1 IAKEYVQKSNRFL
14 EALIDENI
22 LIKNTGYKGE
32 MIIYFSYER
41 MGDYFLSEY
50 LLEKYR
56 NVDKR
61 DLVTKLQSDEKV
73 TRYFQKEDDLSYNR
87 GLINELF
94 IKLANEFNIELFEVF
109 PQFKN
114 NYNMIY
120 SFINSLVWRKD
131 GSISKHTKCYI
142 SDNVIPYDAFRNN
155 FLDVL
160 LIKMPQKNHP
170 LNIWAL
176 HKLLKQCN
184 LGKRD
189 FLWTQYI
196 SINNEKVFEIIN
208 WLFSNYK
215 KLDEETAE
223 KYMIFLTWIFSAT
236 NNKLRDLGTKSLVKL
251 FKTFPTKIIGLL

>member
-1 IAKEYVQKSNRFL
+1 MCEYCVNKFKEFDQTLSVAELFTNVLKTVNINLSKEDKFDFDKNINVVQKVIKGLVELMNDSEFNQLNYEESYTVVNNIAKEYVQKSNRFL

-41 MGDYFLSEY
+41 MGDYFLSEH

-94 IKLANEFNIELFEVF
+94 IKIANEFNIELFEVF

-142 SDNVIPYDAFRNN
+142 YDNVIPYDAFRNN

-160 LIKMPQKNHP
+160 LIKMPQKKP
-170 LNIWAL
+170 SV
-176 HKLLKQCN
+176 KY
-184 LGKRD
+184 LG
-189 FLWTQYI
+189 FT
-196 SINNEKVFEIIN
+196 
-208 WLFSNYK
+208 
-215 KLDEETAE
+215 
-223 KYMIFLTWIFSAT
+223 
-236 NNKLRDLGTKSLVKL
+236 
-251 FKTFPTKIIGLL
+251 

>member
-1 IAKEYVQKSNRFL
+1 MCEYCVNKFKEFDQTISVAELFTNVLKTVNINLSKEDKFDFDKNINVVQKVIKGLVELMNDSEFNQLNYEESYTVVNNIAKEYVQKSNRFL

-120 SFINSLVWRKD
+120 SFINSLVWRKM
-131 GSISKHTKCYI
+131 
-142 SDNVIPYDAFRNN
+142 VA
-155 FLDVL
+155 
-160 LIKMPQKNHP
+160 
-170 LNIWAL
+170 
-176 HKLLKQCN
+176 
-184 LGKRD
+184 
-189 FLWTQYI
+189 
-196 SINNEKVFEIIN
+196 
-208 WLFSNYK
+208 
-215 KLDEETAE
+215 
-223 KYMIFLTWIFSAT
+223 
-236 NNKLRDLGTKSLVKL
+236 
-251 FKTFPTKIIGLL
+251 

>member
-1 IAKEYVQKSNRFL
+1 NNPLFLKLMCEYCVNKFKEFDQTISVAELFTNVLKTVNINLSKEDKFDFDKNINVVQKVIKGLVELMNDSEFNQLNYEESYTVVNNIAKEYVQKSNRFL

-94 IKLANEFNIELFEVF
+94 IKLANEFNIELFEV
-109 PQFKN
+109 
-114 NYNMIY
+114 
-120 SFINSLVWRKD
+120 
-131 GSISKHTKCYI
+131 
-142 SDNVIPYDAFRNN
+142 
-155 FLDVL
+155 
-160 LIKMPQKNHP
+160 
-170 LNIWAL
+170 
-176 HKLLKQCN
+176 
-184 LGKRD
+184 
-189 FLWTQYI
+189 
-196 SINNEKVFEIIN
+196 
-208 WLFSNYK
+208 
-215 KLDEETAE
+215 
-223 KYMIFLTWIFSAT
+223 
-236 NNKLRDLGTKSLVKL
+236 
-251 FKTFPTKIIGLL
+251 

>member
-1 IAKEYVQKSNRFL
+1 VIKGLVELMNDSEFNQLNYEESYTVVNNIAKEYVQKSNRFL

-94 IKLANEFNIELFEVF
+94 IKLANE
-109 PQFKN
+109 
-114 NYNMIY
+114 
-120 SFINSLVWRKD
+120 
-131 GSISKHTKCYI
+131 
-142 SDNVIPYDAFRNN
+142 
-155 FLDVL
+155 
-160 LIKMPQKNHP
+160 
-170 LNIWAL
+170 
-176 HKLLKQCN
+176 
-184 LGKRD
+184 
-189 FLWTQYI
+189 
-196 SINNEKVFEIIN
+196 
-208 WLFSNYK
+208 
-215 KLDEETAE
+215 
-223 KYMIFLTWIFSAT
+223 
-236 NNKLRDLGTKSLVKL
+236 
-251 FKTFPTKIIGLL
+251 

>member
-1 IAKEYVQKSNRFL
+1 MCEYCVNKFKEFDQTISVAELFTNVLKTVNINLSKEDKFDFDKNINVVQKVIKGLVELMNDSEFNQLNYEESYTVVNNIAKEYVQKSNRFL

-109 PQFKN
+109 PQFK
-114 NYNMIY
+114 
-120 SFINSLVWRKD
+120 
-131 GSISKHTKCYI
+131 
-142 SDNVIPYDAFRNN
+142 
-155 FLDVL
+155 
-160 LIKMPQKNHP
+160 
-170 LNIWAL
+170 
-176 HKLLKQCN
+176 KQ
-184 LGKRD
+184 L
-189 FLWTQYI
+189 
-196 SINNEKVFEIIN
+196 
-208 WLFSNYK
+208 
-215 KLDEETAE
+215 
-223 KYMIFLTWIFSAT
+223 
-236 NNKLRDLGTKSLVKL
+236 
-251 FKTFPTKIIGLL
+251 

>member
-1 IAKEYVQKSNRFL
+1 DQTISVAELFTNVLKTVNINLSKEDKFDFDKNINVVQKVIKGLVELMNDSEFNQLNYEESYTVVNNIAKEYVQKSNRFL

-131 GSISKHTKCYI
+131 GSISKH
-142 SDNVIPYDAFRNN
+142 
-155 FLDVL
+155 
-160 LIKMPQKNHP
+160 
-170 LNIWAL
+170 
-176 HKLLKQCN
+176 
-184 LGKRD
+184 
-189 FLWTQYI
+189 
-196 SINNEKVFEIIN
+196 
-208 WLFSNYK
+208 
-215 KLDEETAE
+215 
-223 KYMIFLTWIFSAT
+223 
-236 NNKLRDLGTKSLVKL
+236 
-251 FKTFPTKIIGLL
+251 

>member
-1 IAKEYVQKSNRFL
+1 MCEYCVNKFKEFDQTISVAELFTNVLKTVNINLSKEDKFDFDKNINVVQKVIKGLVELMNDSEFNQLNYEESYTVVNNIAKEYVQKSNRFL

-131 GSISKHTKCYI
+131 GSISQVQTP
-142 SDNVIPYDAFRNN
+142 V
-155 FLDVL
+155 
-160 LIKMPQKNHP
+160 
-170 LNIWAL
+170 
-176 HKLLKQCN
+176 
-184 LGKRD
+184 
-189 FLWTQYI
+189 
-196 SINNEKVFEIIN
+196 
-208 WLFSNYK
+208 
-215 KLDEETAE
+215 
-223 KYMIFLTWIFSAT
+223 
-236 NNKLRDLGTKSLVKL
+236 
-251 FKTFPTKIIGLL
+251 

>member
-1 IAKEYVQKSNRFL
+1 MCEYCVNKFKEFDQTISVAELFTNVLKTVNINLSKEDKFDFDKNINVVQKVIKGLVELMNNSEFNQLNYEESYTVVNNIAKEYVQKSNRFL

-32 MIIYFSYER
+32 MIIYFSYEH

-73 TRYFQKEDDLSYNR
+73 TRYFRKEDDLSYNR

-120 SFINSLVWRKD
+120 SFINSLVWRKM
-131 GSISKHTKCYI
+131 
-142 SDNVIPYDAFRNN
+142 VA
-155 FLDVL
+155 
-160 LIKMPQKNHP
+160 
-170 LNIWAL
+170 
-176 HKLLKQCN
+176 
-184 LGKRD
+184 
-189 FLWTQYI
+189 
-196 SINNEKVFEIIN
+196 
-208 WLFSNYK
+208 
-215 KLDEETAE
+215 
-223 KYMIFLTWIFSAT
+223 
-236 NNKLRDLGTKSLVKL
+236 
-251 FKTFPTKIIGLL
+251 

>member
-1 IAKEYVQKSNRFL
+1 MCEYCVNKFKEFDQTISVAELFTNVLKTVNINLSKEDKFDFDKNINVVQKVIKGLVELMNDSEFNQLNYEESYTVVNNIAKEYVQKSNRFL

-120 SFINSLVWRKD
+120 SFINSLV
-131 GSISKHTKCYI
+131 
-142 SDNVIPYDAFRNN
+142 
-155 FLDVL
+155 
-160 LIKMPQKNHP
+160 
-170 LNIWAL
+170 
-176 HKLLKQCN
+176 
-184 LGKRD
+184 
-189 FLWTQYI
+189 
-196 SINNEKVFEIIN
+196 
-208 WLFSNYK
+208 
-215 KLDEETAE
+215 
-223 KYMIFLTWIFSAT
+223 
-236 NNKLRDLGTKSLVKL
+236 
-251 FKTFPTKIIGLL
+251 

>member
-1 IAKEYVQKSNRFL
+1 MCEYCVNKFKEFDQTISVAELFTNVLKTVNINLSKEDKFDFDKNINVVQKVIKGLVELMNDSEFNQLNYEESYTVVNNIAKEYVQKSNRFL

-131 GSISKHTKCYI
+131 SQVQTP
-142 SDNVIPYDAFRNN
+142 V
-155 FLDVL
+155 
-160 LIKMPQKNHP
+160 
-170 LNIWAL
+170 
-176 HKLLKQCN
+176 
-184 LGKRD
+184 
-189 FLWTQYI
+189 
-196 SINNEKVFEIIN
+196 
-208 WLFSNYK
+208 
-215 KLDEETAE
+215 
-223 KYMIFLTWIFSAT
+223 
-236 NNKLRDLGTKSLVKL
+236 
-251 FKTFPTKIIGLL
+251 

>member
-1 IAKEYVQKSNRFL
+1 MCEYCVNKFKEFDQTISVAELFTNVLKTVNINLSKEDKFDFDKNINVVQKVIKGLVELMNDSEFNQLNYEESYTVVNNIAKEYVQKSNRFL

-114 NYNMIY
+114 NYN
-120 SFINSLVWRKD
+120 R
-131 GSISKHTKCYI
+131 
-142 SDNVIPYDAFRNN
+142 
-155 FLDVL
+155 
-160 LIKMPQKNHP
+160 
-170 LNIWAL
+170 
-176 HKLLKQCN
+176 
-184 LGKRD
+184 
-189 FLWTQYI
+189 
-196 SINNEKVFEIIN
+196 
-208 WLFSNYK
+208 
-215 KLDEETAE
+215 
-223 KYMIFLTWIFSAT
+223 
-236 NNKLRDLGTKSLVKL
+236 
-251 FKTFPTKIIGLL
+251 

>member
-1 IAKEYVQKSNRFL
+1 MCEYCVNKFKEFDQTISVAELFTNVLKTVNINLSKEDKFDFDKNINVVQKVIKGLVELMNDSEFNQLNYEESYTVVNNIAKEYVQKSNRFL

-120 SFINSLVWRKD
+120 SFIK
-131 GSISKHTKCYI
+131 
-142 SDNVIPYDAFRNN
+142 
-155 FLDVL
+155 
-160 LIKMPQKNHP
+160 
-170 LNIWAL
+170 
-176 HKLLKQCN
+176 
-184 LGKRD
+184 
-189 FLWTQYI
+189 
-196 SINNEKVFEIIN
+196 
-208 WLFSNYK
+208 
-215 KLDEETAE
+215 
-223 KYMIFLTWIFSAT
+223 
-236 NNKLRDLGTKSLVKL
+236 
-251 FKTFPTKIIGLL
+251 